1 MSIVCFPLAFTIFN
15 LIYWWYYLSQT
26 FDQTAGVPTTIAI
39 MNSEDEIN
47 VFEESEE
54 EEQAT
59 NLPAVVEP
67 LQNAG
72 INLNTPRRKRNA
84 NATVPR
90 PLPAGGLN
98 RQEDAK
104 CSIIRF

>member
-1 MSIVCFPLAFTIFN
+1 
-15 LIYWWYYLSQT
+15 
-26 FDQTAGVPTTIAI
+26 

-54 EEQAT
+54 EEQVCVAQERINNAT

-72 INLNTPRRKRNA
+72 INLNTPRRKRKA

-98 RQEDAK
+98 PTR
-104 CSIIRF
+104 RR